1 LYDDG
6 VMSVD
11 RLERVNSLLRREIA
25 EALPAVMLNEG
36 VDCAAFTVTQVRVAR
51 NLRNATVSVSILGH
65 ERERQAM
72 IRKLGQ
78 RHVEFQ
84 RLINRDM
91 RLKYTP
97 VLQFTLDESIEKGD
111 HVLDVLSRL
120 AAADS
125 AQAAAEEPDAAP
137 PSNGTKA

>member
-1 LYDDG
+1 
-6 VMSVD
+6 MSVD
-11 RLERVNSLLRREIA
+11 RLERVNALLRREIA
-25 EALPAVMLNEG
+25 EAVPAVMLNEG
-36 VDCAAFTVTQVRVAR
+36 VDCAAITVTQVRVAR

-65 ERERQAM
+65 DRERRVM
-72 IRKLGQ
+72 IRKLAH

-91 RLKYTP
+91 KLKYTP
-97 VLQFTLDESIEKGD
+97 VLQFILDDSIEKGD

>member
-1 LYDDG
+1 MYDDG

-65 ERERQAM
+65 DRERQAM
-72 IRKLGQ
+72 IRKLAH
-78 RHVEFQ
+78 RHVAFQ

-91 RLKYTP
+91 KLKYTP